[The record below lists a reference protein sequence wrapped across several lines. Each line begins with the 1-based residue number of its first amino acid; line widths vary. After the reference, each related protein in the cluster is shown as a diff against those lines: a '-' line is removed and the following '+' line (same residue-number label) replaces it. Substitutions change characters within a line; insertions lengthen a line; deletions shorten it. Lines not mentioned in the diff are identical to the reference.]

1 MNSKHSDE
9 GASLRRSI
17 AAKISDAAAA
27 SKFAFDNVCD
37 RQDIKSRKQD
47 CCDTQRMAKQRQDD
61 RRDTLEQQQNSKKVR
76 LSNAADL
83 QQVEGSSKKA
93 AASTA
98 EQDASRSNESE
109 GTIFI
114 NEHEVKAESSNRSF
128 KRLSGN
134 QASTSTS
141 SSTARHSLPRVM
153 RRNVKEFEYQY
164 VSLCL

>member
-1 MNSKHSDE
+1 MKSKHSDE

-37 RQDIKSRKQD
+37 RQDLKSRKQD

-83 QQVEGSSKKA
+83 QQVEGSSKE
-93 AASTA
+93 ASVSIA
-98 EQDASRSNESE
+98 EQGAINSNEGE
-109 GTIFI
+109 GTTSIEE
-114 NEHEVKAESSNRSF
+114 NTVKPNSGVT
-128 KRLSGN
+128 LSQRPN
-134 QASTSTS
+134 DSQVVTSTS
-141 SSTARHSLPRVM
+141 SPTARQSLPRVM